1 MKSAENVKRFFK
13 NAVVRTR
20 SAPDEAVLKNIR
32 TAYKRSIENRSAQS
46 KPIIGRFIMKS
57 LKTKPAIAAT
67 ILVLIGAVIISLWQ
81 DTGSGVALAD
91 VLTKIEQITVYMYK
105 MSMTKT
111 RLSQSS
117 TSTKSTGTVWISN
130 DHGMRSTIETIDPN
144 NKRTHQEMYIL
155 TQKKTMVIVEP
166 QKKSYQHFKF
176 NDTMIERFKGENSDP
191 RSMIKEMLSC
201 EYISLGQSV
210 IDGINV
216 EGFQNTDHAHSMSRV
231 YGQADVKLWVDAETQ
246 LPVRSEI
253 FLAEEVDGEVREHR
267 VLDNFQWNVP
277 VEEAKFEPNIPDDYT
292 PHMGDITVPAY
303 TEETAIKGFT
313 VFADLAGEYPDTLGD
328 KGGKTFMKE
337 LEALLGPMRD
347 LKPNEPPKEKYLTD
361 VALPIVGL
369 VKFYQTLVEGKKDAA
384 YYGEFVTPTD
394 ADLVLMRWKVSDN
407 EYRVIFGDL
416 RAKTVT
422 LDALLKLEK
431 NLPKSVPKLVGR
443 HNNAS
448 W

>member
-20 SAPDEAVLKNIR
+20 SAHDEAVLENIR
-32 TAYKRSIENRSAQS
+32 TAYKQSIEKRSAQS
-46 KPIIGRFIMKS
+46 KPIIGRFIMKN
-57 LKTKPAIAAT
+57 LKTKPAIAV
-67 ILVLIGAVIISLWQ
+67 IIVVLIGAVLLSLWH
-81 DTGSGVALAD
+81 DAGSGVALAD
-91 VLTKIEQITVYMYK
+91 VLTKIEQITVYTYK
-105 MSMTKT
+105 MNMTKT

-144 NKRTHQEMYIL
+144 NERTHQEMYIL
-155 TQKKTMVIVEP
+155 TQKKTMVMVEP
-166 QKKSYQHFKF
+166 QKKSYQRYKF
-176 NDTMIERFKGENSDP
+176 NDTMIERFKEENSDP
-191 RSMIKEMLSC
+191 RSMIKKMLSC

-216 EGFQNTDHAHSMSRV
+216 EGFQTTDPAHSMSRA
-231 YGQADVKLWVDAETQ
+231 YGQADVKLWVDAETR

-253 FLAEEVDGEVREHR
+253 FLAEEVDGGVREHR

-277 VEEAKFEPNIPDDYT
+277 VDAAKFEPNIPDDYT

-328 KGGKTFMKE
+328 KTFFKE

-347 LKPNEPPKEKYLTD
+347 LKPNEPPKEKYLAD
-361 VALPIVGL
+361 VAMPIVGL
-369 VKFYQTLVEGKKDAA
+369 VNFYKILVEGKKDAA
-384 YYGEFVTPTD
+384 YYGEFVTPID
-394 ADLVLMRWKVSDN
+394 DDLVLMRWKVSDN
-407 EYRVIFGDL
+407 EYRVIFGD
-416 RAKTVT
+416 RHTETVT
-422 LDALLKLEK
+422 AEVLKELEK
-431 NLPKSVPKLVGR
+431 KLP
-443 HNNAS
+443 N
-448 W
+448 